1 MPGSRSQETIEKKKG
16 IAAAAG
22 VALGLLVAL
31 MLWVCLGWLI
41 DFYLAETAAERFQA
55 AMRYG
60 DVAAA
65 CMNAGIAAEAY
76 EMARLQR
83 AYEKW
88 LGVTID
94 VCQH

>member
-1 MPGSRSQETIEKKKG
+1 MPGSRSQETIKRKIG

-22 VALGLLVAL
+22 AALGLLSAL
-31 MLWVCLGWLI
+31 MLWVFFGWMI

-55 AMRYG
+55 AMLQRNL
-60 DVAAA
+60 AAA

-83 AYEKW
+83 AHEKW

-94 VCQH
+94 VCLH